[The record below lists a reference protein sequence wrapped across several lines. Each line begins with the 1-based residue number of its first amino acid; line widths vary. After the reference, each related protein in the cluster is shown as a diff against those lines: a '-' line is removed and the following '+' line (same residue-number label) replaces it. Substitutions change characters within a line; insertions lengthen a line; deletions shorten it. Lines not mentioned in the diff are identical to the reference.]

1 MGEEVGRVR
10 VRVTRTQPG
19 IRHAEMLSSGEGI
32 TFGVPGFQA
41 DHYGFPD
48 DGPMRDHAGTY
59 DTITASVGGCLISAL
74 GNALS
79 ARDVPVGGDRLVA
92 ELDGVVEI
100 VDGMMLLRRVEVRY
114 RLVADP
120 AKEPEVMRAHH
131 HHVSACGVARS
142 LEGAI
147 EVTTTLELV
156 PEAAGAT
163 A

>member
-10 VRVTRTQPG
+10 VRVTRARPG
-19 IRHAEMLSSGEGI
+19 IRRAELMSSGEEI

-41 DHYGFPD
+41 DHYGFPE
-48 DGPMRDHAGTY
+48 DGPMRAHAGTY

-79 ARDVPVGGDRLVA
+79 ARDVPVDGDRLAA
-92 ELDGVVEI
+92 ELEGVVELE
-100 VDGMMLLRRVEVRY
+100 DGMILLRRVEVRY

-120 AKEPEVMRAHH
+120 ANEPAIMRAHA

-147 EVTTTLELV
+147 AITTDLELV
-156 PEAAGAT
+156 PEAAAAT